1 MTTSAAAVDP
11 HSPELHRSFALNGYV
26 ILERVVPE
34 DRLAA
39 LNDAILAA
47 FDGQHAS
54 GRLFDGGG
62 LLSGHLNCF
71 PGAESRFVY
80 ETLVERG
87 VIGLVKAL
95 SPQAERLPN
104 VGCNVNLPGSHP
116 QNRHV
121 DGYAATPF
129 AIVNIATVDTDVGNG
144 AMEVLPGTHRRDY
157 KYWQLVMAMP
167 RAARPSLRRGDVI
180 VRTSMLW
187 HRGMP
192 NLSRRARPM
201 LALTWEDGGSP
212 LEDPYASH
220 GGRISF
226 FPNRYQPTR
235 LGRLKERAFVAVP
248 SIPSTFRFVRSFF

>member
-1 MTTSAAAVDP
+1 VTTSAAAIDP

-26 ILERVVPE
+26 ILEKVVPD

-39 LNDAILAA
+39 LNDAILGA
-47 FDGQHAS
+47 FDADQAS
-54 GRLFDGGG
+54 GRLFNGGG

-71 PGAESRFVY
+71 SGAESRFVY
-80 ETLVERG
+80 ETLKERG
-87 VIGLVKAL
+87 VIDPVKAP
-95 SPQAERLPN
+95 SPQAVRLPN

-129 AIVNIATVDTDVGNG
+129 AIVNIASVDTDLGNG

-157 KYWQLVMAMP
+157 KYWQLVMEMP
-167 RAARPSLRRGDVI
+167 RAVRPALKRGDVI

-192 NLSRRARPM
+192 NLSPRARPM
-201 LALTWEDGGSP
+201 LALTWEDGGSN

-235 LGRLKERAFVAVP
+235 LGRLKERAFIAVP